1 MLTQLIIAYYLV
13 HVTFSRSPRSTVK
26 SGSDS
31 HIVNSMDSELL
42 KRFQPKL
49 HTNTSRSQATNWLR
63 LQRSWIQRS
72 RSQTIFFK
80 NALFRRMH
88 TVLSIATNK
97 CKFVKASASGWLCP
111 HAYTRGVPLYPAGGI
126 TNHISRPN
134 WLHQLYNTSRASG
147 LLTVAHC
154 GPVIECKTVIELVE
168 PCCRRWTCWAP
179 ASYWCTA
186 SPRSISSCVCRATR
200 TRTTTTPRTTW
211 DQISLHIT
219 SAHTHLLRAMTSHV
233 TCA

>member
-1 MLTQLIIAYYLV
+1 MLTIWSTWHFQG
-13 HVTFSRSPRSTVK
+13 HRGQRSSQAAMA
-26 SGSDS
+26 
-31 HIVNSMDSELL
+31 VNSMDSRNCWRDFNQNLHKYFMQSGNELIT
-42 KRFQPKL
+42 F
-49 HTNTSRSQATNWLR
+49 T
-63 LQRSWIQRS
+63 RSWIQRS